1 MLLDEIKN
9 QRVEALKTK
18 NNATYKI
25 LTLILGELSRL
36 DNKSPSDEEVEKV
49 IKKMVKSSTETNN
62 LKPSEE
68 LLFEIQVLKSFLKS
82 ELTEQ
87 ELSDIIDKLIVSHE
101 TLPLIMKEL
110 KAKYAGQYDG
120 KIAKDIILLKVNY
133 PTLKGEACKT
143 CL

>member
-49 IKKMVKSSTETNN
+49 IKKMVKSSTETNT

-120 KIAKDIILLKVNY
+120 KIAKDIILLK
-133 PTLKGEACKT
+133 LKQ
-143 CL
+143 